1 MMKSETVTKGKRVK
15 FWVRFPREGY
25 DEWKLVWGEDGSN
38 VPIGAWKA
46 ANKLFWDWKSK
57 NAFFP
62 LDALEAYEFMVEHM
76 IRIADRVRVGVP
88 SGTKDD
94 DLIYLVNASVETY
107 LVSSAVKN
115 LLKYK
120 ERVVDSKRE
129 EYRAMFDGCR
139 VEAGDESTSARG
151 EDKADREWSGENRTS
166 LDVQA
171 FAEAL
176 PGIHSAEAEQAAR
189 LAAECVY
196 ATLAKLDADTQLGLR
211 AWIQADGV
219 WIDAAKIYNPNGSVQ
234 GYVYRFKVKWAPA
247 FRAACEWRW

>member
-1 MMKSETVTKGKRVK
+1 MKRVK
-15 FWVRFPREGY
+15 FWVRSPREKY
-25 DEWKLVWGEDGSN
+25 DEWKLVWGNDESN

-46 ANKLFWDWKSK
+46 ANKLFWDWKTK

-62 LDALEAYEFMVEHM
+62 LDPLEAYEFMVEHM
-76 IRIADRVRVGVP
+76 IRVAENP
-88 SGTKDD
+88 PE
-94 DLIYLVNASVETY
+94 LECASLTTY
-107 LVSSAVKN
+107 LVSSAYKN
-115 LLKYK
+115 LLKHK
-120 ERVVDSKRE
+120 ERVIDKKRE

-151 EDKADREWSGENRTS
+151 EDKSDREWSGSNRQS

-171 FAEAL
+171 FAETL

-211 AWIQADGV
+211 AWIAADGI

-234 GYVYRFKVKWAPA
+234 GYVYRFKAKWAPA
-247 FRAACEWRW
+247 FRAACEWVW

>member
-1 MMKSETVTKGKRVK
+1 MKKVK
-15 FWVRFPREGY
+15 FWVRFPREKY
-25 DEWKLVWGEDGSN
+25 EEWKLVEGLDESN

-46 ANKLFWDWKSK
+46 ANKLFWDWKTK

-76 IRIADRVRVGVP
+76 VRAADNPPELER
-88 SGTKDD
+88 
-94 DLIYLVNASVETY
+94 ASLTTY

-115 LLKYK
+115 LLKHK
-120 ERVVDSKRE
+120 ERVVDKKRE

-139 VEAGDESTSARG
+139 VEVGDESTSARG
-151 EDKADREWSGENRTS
+151 EDKSDREWSGSNRMS

-176 PGIHSAEAEQAAR
+176 PGLHSATREHAER

-196 ATLAKLDADTQLGLR
+196 ATLAKLDEDARRGLR
-211 AWIQADGV
+211 AWLEADGI
-219 WIDAAKIYNPNGSVQ
+219 WLDAAKLYDPHGSVQ
-234 GYVYRFKVKWAPA
+234 GYVYRFKAMWAPA
-247 FRAACEWRW
+247 FREACEWVW